1 MRITWPFFSRYAW
14 MAGSHPRNWVVVR
27 SPTRFGS
34 LGSAAATKAI
44 EPSGGPGRSKK
55 KTRLSRRCG
64 IGACP
69 RWTMRSTGMSATS
82 HAPNEGSAEI
92 RHVTPAF
99 ASSSCAS
106 STAFVRKPTG
116 NCRPTVLEFRPRI
129 TSRSRSVSPMDL
141 DRHTDTRKKM
151 SLGVLAFF
159 AFDLEPPRCRKF
171 HAAFPEGLFRVIHV
185 VLGRRDRED
194 LRTRLHPRGRADG
207 CSERGAHA
215 FRNAVRPGPGRDLVL
230 AEHVVRIEAELEVV
244 RVPGLLRDVAV
255 RRNPRGLE
263 GDMPDLARLRG
274 DEMDLHREL
283 RPRIPDV
290 ELADSDSGDPA
301 HVPLLGVGLASNLS
315 IHAAGLARHRRRGA

>member
-14 MAGSHPRNWVVVR
+14 MAGSPPGSWVVVR
-27 SPTRFGS
+27 ARTRFGS
-34 LGSAAATKAI
+34 TGPAGSMKAI

-55 KTRLSRRCG
+55 KRRLYRRCG
-64 IGACP
+64 IGACR

-82 HAPNEGSAEI
+82 HAPNEGSAET

-99 ASSSCAS
+99 ASISCAS

-116 NCRPTVLEFRPRI
+116 NCRPTVFEFRPRI

-141 DRHTDTRKKM
+141 DRHTDARKKM
-151 SLGVLAFF
+151 SLGVLAFLF
-159 AFDLEPPRCRKF
+159 AFDLEPPRRRKF
-171 HAAFPEGLFRVIHV
+171 HATFPEGLFRVIHV

-194 LRTRLHPRGRADG
+194 LRARLHPRGRADG

-244 RVPGLLRDVAV
+244 RVPGLLRDVPV
-255 RRNPRGLE
+255 RRDPRAIEAVVRKSSRG
-263 GDMPDLARLRG
+263 PRRPWPLRRSRRVG
-274 DEMDLHREL
+274 S
-283 RPRIPDV
+283 IG
-290 ELADSDSGDPA
+290 SG
-301 HVPLLGVGLASNLS
+301 
-315 IHAAGLARHRRRGA
+315 

>member
-1 MRITWPFFSRYAW
+1 MV
-14 MAGSHPRNWVVVR
+14 GSQWRNWVLVR
-27 SPTRFGS
+27 SPYGVGS
-34 LGSAAATKAI
+34 SGSAARMKVI

-55 KTRLSRRCG
+55 KTRLYRRCG

-82 HAPNEGSAEI
+82 HAPNEGSAET

-116 NCRPTVLEFRPRI
+116 NCRPTVFAFRPRI

-141 DRHTDTRKKM
+141 DRDTEARKKM

-159 AFDLEPPRCRKF
+159 FAFDLEPPRRRKL
-171 HAAFPEGLFRVIHV
+171 HAALPEGLFRVVHV

-194 LRTRLHPRGRADG
+194 LHARLHPRGRADG
-207 CSERGAHA
+207 RSERGAHA
-215 FRNAVRPGPGRDLVL
+215 FRDAVRPGPGRDLVL
-230 AEHVVRIEAELEVV
+230 AQHVVRIQAELQVI
-244 RVPGLLRDVAV
+244 RVPGLLRDVPV

-263 GDMPDLARLRG
+263 GDVPDLARLRG

-315 IHAAGLARHRRRGA
+315 IHAAGLERHRRRGA